1 MSMFD
6 PSVYEARKRGLT
18 QGYAAEGAMNAY
30 QQFVSQQRGQR
41 GIADLTRQY
50 EKAAPATVAAY
61 GRRGLGGPNV
71 RSGVTMRALR
81 ELAQQRIREQSDL
94 ERQLRESAMG
104 YDLSERRRQ
113 EMYQSALQDL
123 EAEKAREIAESARSI
138 LAYRAG
144 A

>member
-41 GIADLTRQY
+41 SIADLTRQH

-61 GRRGLGGPNV
+61 GRRGLSGPNV

>member
-6 PSVYEARKRGLT
+6 PSIYEQRKRGLT
-18 QGYAAEGAMNAY
+18 QGFAAEGAMNAY
-30 QQFVSQQRGQR
+30 QQFISQQRGQR
-41 GIADLTRQY
+41 SVADLARQY
-50 EKAAPATVAAY
+50 EQAAPRTVAAY

-104 YDLSERRRQ
+104 YDLAERRRQ
-113 EMYQSALQDL
+113 EQYQQALQDL